1 METNQTTL
9 TAENAPIEKRF
20 TLKEIRALTGTSHA
34 FIYAEIKK
42 GKLAPPEKW
51 GRSSRWKESDVKAWL
66 DTYSSNRAN

>member
-1 METNQTTL
+1 METNQTAP

-34 FIYAEIKK
+34 FIYTEIKK

-66 DTYSSNRAN
+66 DTYSNTKTH